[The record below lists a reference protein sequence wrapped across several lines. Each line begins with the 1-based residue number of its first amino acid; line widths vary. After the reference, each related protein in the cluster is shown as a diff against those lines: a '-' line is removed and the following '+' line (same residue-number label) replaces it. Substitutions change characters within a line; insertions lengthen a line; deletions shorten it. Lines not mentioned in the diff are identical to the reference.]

1 MGLKIY
7 WTDLAKIEVKL
18 IYIFLK
24 REASKE
30 IAKKAT
36 KEIANEVKRL
46 INLPYLGQIEASLE
60 NRTKEFRF
68 IIYRNYKII
77 YWINLDKNQ
86 IEIWDVFDCRQEP
99 LKIKRTK

>member
-7 WTDLAKIEVKL
+7 WTDLAKVEVKS

-24 REASKE
+24 REANLE
-30 IAKKAT
+30 VAKKITDGITQEA
-36 KEIANEVKRL
+36 KALV
-46 INLPYLGQIEASLE
+46 NLPYLGQIEQQLID
-60 NRTKEFRF
+60 RTREFRYL
-68 IIYRNYKII
+68 IYSNYKII

-86 IEIWDVFDCRQEP
+86 IEIWDVFDCHQEP

>member
-7 WTDLAKIEVKL
+7 WTNLAKIEFKS
-18 IYIFLK
+18 IYVFLK
-24 REASKE
+24 RGAN
-30 IAKKAT
+30 IALAKKIIQ
-36 KEIANEVKRL
+36 EITTEVKLL
-46 INLPYLGQIEASLE
+46 INQPYLGQIEQQLTGSS
-60 NRTKEFRF
+60 REFRSL
-68 IIYRNYKII
+68 IYSKYKII

>member
-7 WTDLAKIEVKL
+7 WTDLAKIGVKS

-24 REASKE
+24 RKAGKE
-30 IAKKAT
+30 VAKKVT
-36 KEIANEVKRL
+36 SEITSEVKSL
-46 INLPYLGQIEASLE
+46 MNLPYLGQIEDSLQNKTRE
-60 NRTKEFRF
+60 YRF
-68 IIYRNYKII
+68 LIYGNYKIL
-77 YWINLDKNQ
+77 YWINLDKYQ

>member
-7 WTDLAKIEVKL
+7 WTDLAKVEVKS

-24 REASKE
+24 REANLE
-30 IAKKAT
+30 VAKKITDGITQEA
-36 KEIANEVKRL
+36 KALV
-46 INLPYLGQIEASLE
+46 NLPYLGQIEQQLID
-60 NRTKEFRF
+60 RTREFRYL
-68 IIYRNYKII
+68 IYSNYKII

>member
-7 WTDLAKIEVKL
+7 WTDLSKIEMKS
-18 IYIFLK
+18 IYFFLK
-24 REASKE
+24 IGGNKD
-30 IAKKAT
+30 IAKKIT
-36 KEIANEVKRL
+36 KEITAEIKLL
-46 INLPYLGQIEASLE
+46 INQPYIGKIEHLLVGSS
-60 NRTKEFRF
+60 KEFRSL
-68 IIYRNYKII
+68 IYNNYKIL